1 MSSQQ
6 QPQQLSLQVHLND
19 EATFDNYYAPQ
30 GQNNAQV
37 VATLKDMLQPFG
49 ETSIFLWGA
58 SGVGLTHLLQA
69 ACNFAEQQG
78 SKVQY
83 LPLSELSG
91 FSPEGLFEG
100 LEDVD
105 LVCLD
110 GLHSVIGQDNWEQ
123 AIFHLFNRLRDSGKR
138 LLMAAEKS
146 PFEMSISLADLHSRL
161 TWGLVFQVAPLDDQ
175 SKQEALQMRARD
187 LGLDLT
193 DEVAQFIL
201 HRAPRDM
208 KELFLTLKRLDHIS
222 LAEQRRLT
230 IPFVKHALS
239 Y

>member
-19 EATFDNYYAPQ
+19 ESTFDNFYAPQ
-30 GQNNAQV
+30 GENNAQV
-37 VATLKDMLQPFG
+37 VASLKNMLQPFG
-49 ETSIFLWGA
+49 ETSIFIWGA

-69 ACNFAEQQG
+69 ASSFAEQQG
-78 SKVQY
+78 AKVQY
-83 LPLSELSG
+83 LPLTELSD
-91 FSPEGLFEG
+91 FSPAKLFEG
-100 LEDVD
+100 LDDVD

-110 GLHSVIGQDNWEQ
+110 GLHAVIGKPSWEQ

-138 LLMAAEKS
+138 LLMAAEKG
-146 PFEMSISLADLHSRL
+146 PLELPIGLPDLHSRL
-161 TWGLVFQVAPLDDQ
+161 SWGLVYQVTPLDDL
-175 SKQEALQMRARD
+175 SKQAALQMRAKGF
-187 LGLDLT
+187 GLELT
-193 DEVAQFIL
+193 DEVAQYIL

-208 KELFLTLKRLDHIS
+208 KELFLTLKRLDHVS

-230 IPFVKHALS
+230 IPFVKQVLR